1 MFFLAPLVAPISGA
15 VASAVAV
22 TAGEVLSWIAVGSA
36 AVALADDTVD
46 VVKKAKHIFD
56 DEDEDVDK

>member
-1 MFFLAPLVAPISGA
+1 MLFLAPLAA
-15 VASAVAV
+15 L

-36 AVALADDTVD
+36 AVALADDALD

-56 DEDEDVDK
+56 DEDKDVDK